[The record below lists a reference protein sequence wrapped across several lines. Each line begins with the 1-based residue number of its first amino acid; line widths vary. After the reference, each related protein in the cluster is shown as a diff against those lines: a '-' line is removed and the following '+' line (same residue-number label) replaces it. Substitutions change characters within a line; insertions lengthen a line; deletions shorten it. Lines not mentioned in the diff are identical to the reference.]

1 VIDGPIRA
9 LIVDDEPLARSSIA
23 DELRRDASVVIA
35 GESGSGLQALDDI
48 RRVRPDI
55 VFLDVEMPECGGF
68 DVLEMLGA
76 DVPPAIIFVTA
87 YDRYA
92 IQAFDVGALDYLLKP
107 FDRTRFAM
115 ALERAKERVAAH
127 RAAPG
132 ISDRL
137 AIKGIGGVA
146 FVKIAE
152 IDRIEAE
159 DYYARIHTGGRSH
172 LIRRSMSDLERDLQP
187 FSFRRVH
194 RSTIVNLDRVVALE
208 LNEAGEY
215 DVRLRDGSSHR
226 VSRTYRRS
234 IKSDLG
240 DGEPVDRRDK

>member
-1 VIDGPIRA
+1 MDGPIRA

-68 DVLEMLGA
+68 DVLEMLGG
-76 DVPPAIIFVTA
+76 DVPPAIVFVTA

-107 FDRTRFAM
+107 FDRTRFAV

-172 LIRRSMSDLERDLQP
+172 LIRRSMADLERDLQP

-234 IKSDLG
+234 IKTDLG
-240 DGEPVDRRDK
+240 DGEL